1 MFSKLTIRHQNV
13 VNNVVLETLVLTL
26 NRYIFVFFFF
36 FFFFGVSIVDFK
48 QIKNDR
54 VVFISLVVI
63 YSL

>member
-13 VNNVVLETLVLTL
+13 VNNVVLVTLVLTL
-26 NRYIFVFFFF
+26 NRYIFFFF